1 MSILSNIRDAIQD
14 DGIDCFYPSQHVGKC
29 TKEYVVVKTG
39 GTVSETNVS
48 SERPVY
54 TIMCYVPANK
64 YSRLESMIYDVKQSM
79 KKVFPLV
86 RYVGNETASFYDEDV
101 DAHMISFQYQG
112 CRKVTNW

>member
-54 TIMCYVPANK
+54 TLMCYVPANK

-79 KKVFPLV
+79 KRFFLWCDMLEMRRQAFTMKIL
-86 RYVGNETASFYDEDV
+86 
-101 DAHMISFQYQG
+101 M
-112 CRKVTNW
+112 VT